1 MPRHPVAALALIAT
15 LLVGGCARGGDDTAE
30 SPQSAPPTQ
39 QSSQPSAPTSS
50 APTETA
56 FAGTEIEVAV
66 KNGKVSPS
74 TRRVEVSQ
82 GTAVRLLVTSDVA
95 DELHVHGYD
104 IRQDLPAGQQATL
117 DFTADQ
123 TGVFEIESE
132 GSHLQLVQLEV
143 R

>member
-1 MPRHPVAALALIAT
+1 MPRHPVAAIALIAA
-15 LLVGGCARGGDDTAE
+15 LLVGGCASGGDDTAE
-30 SPQSAPPTQ
+30 SPRSTPPTQ
-39 QSSQPSAPTSS
+39 QSSQPTAPSPS
-50 APTETA
+50 ETA
-56 FAGTEIEVAV
+56 FAGTEIEITVRD
-66 KNGKVSPS
+66 GKVSPA

-132 GSHLQLVQLEV
+132 QSHLQLVQLEV

>member
-1 MPRHPVAALALIAT
+1 MTRRPVAALALIAT
-15 LLVGGCARGGDDTAE
+15 LLVGGCASGGDGTAE
-30 SPQSAPPTQ
+30 SPRPTPPTQ
-39 QSSQPSAPTSS
+39 QSSQPSASS
-50 APTETA
+50 PSPSETA
-56 FAGTEIEVAV
+56 FAGTEIEITV
-66 KNGKVSPS
+66 KDGKVSPA

-117 DFTADQ
+117 DFTADL
-123 TGVFEIESE
+123 TGVFEVESE
-132 GSHLQLVQLEV
+132 QSHLQLVQLEV